1 MKGNHQN
8 ENVTGHK
15 ALRAS
20 EVTYRRL
27 FEAAKDGILILD
39 ADTGRINDVN
49 PFLFKLL
56 GFSRSEMVGKTVGEL
71 SPFKDIESNKVMLE
85 RLQKSGYVRYE
96 DLPLETRD
104 GRKIAVEFV
113 SNVYQAGDCNV
124 IQCNVRDITV
134 RKRTEEQL
142 KASFK
147 KIADLQSALDEHA
160 IVAITD
166 PQGRIIYVNDKFCSI
181 SQYSREEL
189 LGQDHR
195 IVNSGYHPKEFIRDL
210 WATITQGR
218 VWHGEIKNKAKD
230 GSFYWMDMTIVPSLN
245 DQGKPRQYVAI
256 RTDITERKRAEQ
268 TLRASEVSYRRL
280 FEAAKDGILIL
291 DTDTGRIR
299 DVNPFLLEMLGFS
312 HSEMV
317 GKSIWEISP
326 FRDILSNK
334 DKFVQLQQQG
344 YVRYDNLPLETRD
357 GRHVSVEFVSNV
369 YQAGDCN
376 VIQCNI
382 RDITVRKQ
390 AEEQLKAS
398 FKEIGELNTNI
409 RNFYHTLSHEL
420 KTPLTSAREFISI
433 VIDGL
438 AGPLNETQLEY
449 LGVAKE
455 SCDQLC
461 LYINDLL
468 DVTRL
473 ETGKMRIEF
482 QTLSLV
488 GLVERV
494 VEMLAP
500 AAAGKGV
507 SLACDCQPDLP
518 AVPIDRQRILQ
529 VLTNLT
535 TNAIKFTPAGGHIRL
550 ILSEAPADP
559 ECLQVDV
566 RDTGRGIPE
575 DQLDTIFN
583 RRYQANYNAQSVDSQ
598 SGLGLGL
605 YICQELVDLHGGRIW
620 VESEIGKGSTFSFV
634 IPKQA
639 VTEGACVLIV
649 DDDRDMREMLR
660 LVLEEQHFKVA
671 TAGGGSEALQ
681 LMGKKA
687 PDIVV
692 LDLMMAGLDGPSTL
706 KEIRLTWGLVPVLV
720 YTGYPDGD
728 LMRKAMESS
737 PFTFL
742 AKPCPLQ
749 QFVETV
755 RRTCHTQETRFLKK
769 NDKAGRAPV
778 AQSARNHF
786 TSDGPAPHPVLNS

>member
-8 ENVTGHK
+8 ENVTGHE

-20 EVTYRRL
+20 EVSYRRL

-39 ADTGRINDVN
+39 ADTGCINDVN

-56 GFSRSEMVGKTVGEL
+56 GFSHSEMVGKTVGEL

-85 RLQKSGYVRYE
+85 RLQKFGYVRYE

-113 SNVYQAGDCNV
+113 SNVYQAGD
-124 IQCNVRDITV
+124 R
-134 RKRTEEQL
+134 
-142 KASFK
+142 
-147 KIADLQSALDEHA
+147 
-160 IVAITD
+160 
-166 PQGRIIYVNDKFCSI
+166 
-181 SQYSREEL
+181 
-189 LGQDHR
+189 
-195 IVNSGYHPKEFIRDL
+195 
-210 WATITQGR
+210 
-218 VWHGEIKNKAKD
+218 
-230 GSFYWMDMTIVPSLN
+230 
-245 DQGKPRQYVAI
+245 
-256 RTDITERKRAEQ
+256 
-268 TLRASEVSYRRL
+268 
-280 FEAAKDGILIL
+280 
-291 DTDTGRIR
+291 
-299 DVNPFLLEMLGFS
+299 
-312 HSEMV
+312 
-317 GKSIWEISP
+317 
-326 FRDILSNK
+326 
-334 DKFVQLQQQG
+334 
-344 YVRYDNLPLETRD
+344 
-357 GRHVSVEFVSNV
+357 
-369 YQAGDCN
+369 N

-382 RDITVRKQ
+382 RDITVRKH

-455 SCDQLC
+455 SCDQLR

-482 QTLSLV
+482 HTLPLV
-488 GLVERV
+488 ALVERV

-507 SLACDCQPDLP
+507 SLICDCQPDLP

-550 ILSEAPADP
+550 ILREAPADP
-559 ECLQVDV
+559 ECLQVNV
-566 RDTGRGIPE
+566 CDTGRGIPE
-575 DQLDTIFN
+575 DQLDMIFN
-583 RRYQANYNAQSVDSQ
+583 RRYQANHNDQSADSQ

-634 IPKQA
+634 VPKQA
-639 VTEGACVLIV
+639 MRKGTHVLIV
-649 DDDRDMREMLR
+649 DDDDGVREMLR
-660 LVLEEQHFKVA
+660 LILEDQQVEVT
-671 TAGGGSEALQ
+671 TAEGGSEALR
-681 LMGKKA
+681 LMQMKT
-687 PDIVV
+687 PDVVV
-692 LDLMMAGLDGPSTL
+692 LDLKMAGLDGPSTL
-706 KEIRLTWGLVPVLV
+706 KEIRMNWGLIPVIV
-720 YTGYPDGD
+720 YTGYPNGD
-728 LMRKAMESS
+728 LMGQAMEFS
-737 PFTFL
+737 PFTLL
-742 AKPCPLQ
+742 AKACPPKR
-749 QFVETV
+749 FVETV
-755 RRTCHTQETRFLKK
+755 RLMCHTHETRFLTKS
-769 NDKAGRAPV
+769 GRAGHAPAV
-778 AQSARNHF
+778 QRDRNHF
-786 TSDGPAPHPVLNS
+786 TSEDPAPHTPPNS

>member
-420 KTPLTSAREFISI
+420 KTPLTSA
-433 VIDGL
+433 
-438 AGPLNETQLEY
+438 
-449 LGVAKE
+449 
-455 SCDQLC
+455 
-461 LYINDLL
+461 
-468 DVTRL
+468 
-473 ETGKMRIEF
+473 
-482 QTLSLV
+482 
-488 GLVERV
+488 
-494 VEMLAP
+494 
-500 AAAGKGV
+500 
-507 SLACDCQPDLP
+507 
-518 AVPIDRQRILQ
+518 
-529 VLTNLT
+529 
-535 TNAIKFTPAGGHIRL
+535 
-550 ILSEAPADP
+550 
-559 ECLQVDV
+559 
-566 RDTGRGIPE
+566 
-575 DQLDTIFN
+575 
-583 RRYQANYNAQSVDSQ
+583 
-598 SGLGLGL
+598 
-605 YICQELVDLHGGRIW
+605 
-620 VESEIGKGSTFSFV
+620 
-634 IPKQA
+634 
-639 VTEGACVLIV
+639 
-649 DDDRDMREMLR
+649 
-660 LVLEEQHFKVA
+660 
-671 TAGGGSEALQ
+671 
-681 LMGKKA
+681 
-687 PDIVV
+687 
-692 LDLMMAGLDGPSTL
+692 
-706 KEIRLTWGLVPVLV
+706 
-720 YTGYPDGD
+720 
-728 LMRKAMESS
+728 
-737 PFTFL
+737 
-742 AKPCPLQ
+742 
-749 QFVETV
+749 
-755 RRTCHTQETRFLKK
+755 
-769 NDKAGRAPV
+769 
-778 AQSARNHF
+778 
-786 TSDGPAPHPVLNS
+786 

>member
-1 MKGNHQN
+1 MKSNHQN
-8 ENVTGHK
+8 ENVTGHE

-20 EVTYRRL
+20 EVSYRRL

-49 PFLFKLL
+49 PFLFNLL

-113 SNVYQAGDCNV
+113 SNVYQAGDRNV
-124 IQCNVRDITV
+124 IQCNVRDIT
-134 RKRTEEQL
+134 
-142 KASFK
+142 A
-147 KIADLQSALDEHA
+147 
-160 IVAITD
+160 
-166 PQGRIIYVNDKFCSI
+166 
-181 SQYSREEL
+181 
-189 LGQDHR
+189 
-195 IVNSGYHPKEFIRDL
+195 
-210 WATITQGR
+210 
-218 VWHGEIKNKAKD
+218 
-230 GSFYWMDMTIVPSLN
+230 
-245 DQGKPRQYVAI
+245 
-256 RTDITERKRAEQ
+256 
-268 TLRASEVSYRRL
+268 
-280 FEAAKDGILIL
+280 
-291 DTDTGRIR
+291 
-299 DVNPFLLEMLGFS
+299 
-312 HSEMV
+312 
-317 GKSIWEISP
+317 
-326 FRDILSNK
+326 
-334 DKFVQLQQQG
+334 
-344 YVRYDNLPLETRD
+344 
-357 GRHVSVEFVSNV
+357 
-369 YQAGDCN
+369 
-376 VIQCNI
+376 
-382 RDITVRKQ
+382 RKQ

-482 QTLSLV
+482 QTLPLV
-488 GLVERV
+488 ALVERV
-494 VEMLAP
+494 VEILAP

-507 SLACDCQPDLP
+507 SLICDCQPDLP

-550 ILSEAPADP
+550 SLGEAPADP

-575 DQLDTIFN
+575 DQLDMIFN
-583 RRYQANYNAQSVDSQ
+583 RRYQANYNAHSVDAQ
-598 SGLGLGL
+598 IGLGLGL

-634 IPKQA
+634 VPKQA
-639 VTEGACVLIV
+639 MRKGTHVLIV
-649 DDDRDMREMLR
+649 DDDDGVREMLR
-660 LVLEEQHFKVA
+660 LTLEDQQFEVT
-671 TAGGGSEALQ
+671 TAEGGSEALR
-681 LMGKKA
+681 LMEMKT

-692 LDLMMAGLDGPSTL
+692 LDLKMAGLDGPSTL
-706 KEIRLTWGLVPVLV
+706 KEIRMNWGFIPVIV

-728 LMRKAMESS
+728 LVGQAMEFS
-737 PFTFL
+737 PFTL
-742 AKPCPLQ
+742 LTKACPPKR
-749 QFVETV
+749 FVETV
-755 RRTCHTQETRFLKK
+755 RRMCHTHETRFLKK
-769 NDKAGRAPV
+769 NGKSGQAPAV
-778 AQSARNHF
+778 QRARNHF
-786 TSDGPAPHPVLNS
+786 TSEDPARHPPLNS